1 MRVWDV
7 GGPSDALVTVLDDI
21 SSSPCNDTD
30 QKHHQM
36 YHFQTWIQ
44 WQQTVRK
51 QRIARPQLWA
61 EARTRMIR
69 AMGGRD
75 PAAAMMDRHLCDGHN
90 AETEIAMCPPV
101 TWSDQSRMFAAR
113 FSFNLSLIFT
123 VSEWKEEGLLFLSRP
138 PPHYSRSDIS
148 RVLSK
153 CKYGNYSRNVDS
165 VSSLS
170 ATNTSPRCPVLLA
183 SPLSLALVWVSPSVS
198 VALWHSPCEHLPDT
212 HHTHSHDTQ
221 VRIIKMQ

>member
-7 GGPSDALVTVLDDI
+7 GGHSDALVTVLDDI

-75 PAAAMMDRHLCDGHN
+75 PAAAMIDRHLCDGQN
-90 AETEIAMCPPV
+90 AETEIAMCPCPPV

-113 FSFNLSLIFT
+113 FPFNLSLIFT
-123 VSEWKEEGLLFLSRP
+123 AVSEWKEEGLLFLSRP

-148 RVLSK
+148 
-153 CKYGNYSRNVDS
+153 
-165 VSSLS
+165 
-170 ATNTSPRCPVLLA
+170 PRCCLNVNMEIIPGMLTL
-183 SPLSLALVWVSPSVS
+183 SPLYPPPTPRPGALSSSPLRSLWPSSESLRVSQ
-198 VALWHSPCEHLPDT
+198 LLCDT
-212 HHTHSHDTQ
+212 RPVNISQTLTTHTVMILRSG
-221 VRIIKMQ
+221 

>member
-7 GGPSDALVTVLDDI
+7 GGHSDALVTVLDDI

-148 RVLSK
+148 PRVLSK

-170 ATNTSPRCPVLLA
+170 ATNTSPRCWDS
-183 SPLSLALVWVSPSVS
+183 SPLRSLWPSSESLRVSQ
-198 VALWHSPCEHLPDT
+198 LLCDT
-212 HHTHSHDTQ
+212 RPVNISQTLTTHTVMILRSG
-221 VRIIKMQ
+221 